1 MTEQELLG
9 TLSRILGDLL
19 GNNNIALA
27 IDTTRDQVPNWD
39 SFTYVNFIVGVEA
52 ELGIRF
58 GVAEVESFESV
69 GAIVRRAMQLLG
81 ASSSRRLEP

>member
-19 GNNNIALA
+19 GNRTLALA
-27 IDTTRDQVPNWD
+27 MDTTREQVPNWD

-58 GVAEVESFESV
+58 GVAEIESFENV
-69 GAIVRRAMQLLG
+69 GAIVRRAMRLLG
-81 ASSSRRLEP
+81 AA